1 MAQGADHNH
10 DSGAPPRLRGPPP
23 GAAEPPVY
31 EVFHGDNQQTDNA
44 QNPND
49 NPQTTT
55 TTAPNANATPPTLKD
70 TIQSIK
76 ADDFLNVHRI
86 PCARQGF
93 LTGIGAGAVVGMGRY
108 MFGGESANPLPSPP
122 ISLSLGLAFTVSRPL
137 PPKKGKTI

>member
-44 QNPND
+44 QNPYA
-49 NPQTTT
+49 TT
-55 TTAPNANATPPTLKD
+55 TTAPNANANATPQTLKD

-93 LTGIGAGAVVGMGRY
+93 LTGIGAGAVMGMGRY
-108 MFGGESANPLPSPP
+108 IFGGELFPIHLPPIPLPS
-122 ISLSLGLAFTVSRPL
+122 LL
-137 PPKKGKTI
+137 PV

>member
-1 MAQGADHNH
+1 MAQGADHNNN
-10 DSGAPPRLRGPPP
+10 SGPPPRLRGPPP
-23 GAAEPPVY
+23 GAAEPAVY
-31 EVFHGDNQQTDNA
+31 EVFHGDNQQA
-44 QNPND
+44 QNPD
-49 NPQTTT
+49 GNPQTTT
-55 TTAPNANATPPTLKD
+55 TTAPNANANATPPTLKD

-137 PPKKGKTI
+137 PLKKGKTI

>member
-1 MAQGADHNH
+1 MAQGADHNNN
-10 DSGAPPRLRGPPP
+10 SGPPPRLRGPPP

-93 LTGIGAGAVVGMGRY
+93 LTGIGAGAVVGVGRY
-108 MFGGESANPLPSPP
+108 VFGGEFFVFFPFLFPSPSHPP
-122 ISLSLGLAFTVSRPL
+122 IPL
-137 PPKKGKTI
+137 PPWLLSSH